1 MPTLLDPVRLG
12 QLAQS
17 AQEGDAAALSEL
29 LTQLHPKLY
38 YTALKLTGSPA
49 DAEDLT
55 QDACLQLLRA
65 LPGLQDPQAVL
76 GWAMTITRNLCF
88 NHLKHKKPY
97 LFQDE
102 TDAGAAQDDPSED
115 PTGARPDLYMDMLAK
130 REIILG
136 MIDTLPE
143 AQRLTV
149 YLYYYSG
156 HSVQEIA
163 QLMEVSEGTVKSRL
177 AAARSKLK
185 LQVEE
190 EERRGNKLY
199 LIFPFLPRLL
209 REDAQSTQPPV
220 PLPVTSQQIAAC
232 AQQCAAVAALSGGG
246 APVQEAA
253 GTAGEAVVQ
262 ETAETAAKDA
272 AEQTATQA
280 GSKAAAKPAGAQAA
294 KAAVAKGGAALGVK
308 IAAGVAAVALLI
320 GGVAGLPRLLQ
331 GDQGAAPS
339 QEASAPSPAGETTAA
354 PEPTPTPEPTPEP
367 TQDPTNFDP
376 EAMIGQPLSALVAI
390 AGEPTEQD
398 GANVRWRSGMDYDFS
413 VVLADDGQTIRE
425 LFVIYGPPVL
435 GLEFGAADS
444 EAQAAL
450 AALGDP
456 FGVNTIDTGGGQ
468 TSYSSNDPDT
478 GLYYQFDCINGAVFN
493 YSIHFMNW

>member
-1 MPTLLDPVRLG
+1 MPTLLDPVQLG
-12 QLAQS
+12 RLAQS

-38 YTALKLTGSPA
+38 DTALKLTGSPA

-55 QDACLQLLRA
+55 QDVCLQLLRA

-76 GWAMTITRNLCF
+76 GWAVTITRNLCF

-102 TDAGAAQDDPSED
+102 TDADAVQDDPSQD

-136 MIDTLPE
+136 MIDALPE

-199 LIFPFLPRLL
+199 LIFPFLGRLL

-232 AQQCAAVAALSGGG
+232 AQQCAAARAAGGAVAEQATTRAAEKAAGKALEAAAERETIKAAATTAVKSAAAKGGG
-246 APVQEAA
+246 ALA
-253 GTAGEAVVQ
+253 
-262 ETAETAAKDA
+262 
-272 AEQTATQA
+272 
-280 GSKAAAKPAGAQAA
+280 
-294 KAAVAKGGAALGVK
+294 VK
-308 IAAGVAAVALLI
+308 IVAGVVAVALLA
-320 GGVAGLPRLLQ
+320 GGAVVLPSLLNGGGN
-331 GDQGAAPS
+331 GDAQPSQQATQTADGQGAEGDGAVP
-339 QEASAPSPAGETTAA
+339 TA
-354 PEPTPTPEPTPEP
+354 EPTPEPTPEP

-376 EAMIGQPLSALVAI
+376 ETMIGQPLSALVAI

-425 LFVIYGPPVL
+425 LFIIYGPPVL

-450 AALGDP
+450 SALGDP
-456 FGVNTIDTGGGQ
+456 RGVDTIDTGGGQ

-478 GLYYQFDCINGAVFN
+478 GLYYQFDCINGSVFN
-493 YSIHFMNW
+493 YSIHFVNW